1 MDDGWYRAQ
10 VINIHSPN
18 QIEVSYIDFGNKES
32 LPLNRIKILA
42 PAFHLAPAQALRCSL
57 SGAKPNWNQSE
68 CETFEILILEQ
79 HYILIAEVKSIGKVP
94 C

>member
-18 QIEVSYIDFGNKES
+18 QIEVSYIDFGNKEF

-42 PAFHLAPAQALRCSL
+42 PALRCSL